1 MRGTPFKA
9 IIAAALLSSAALPAP
24 VLAQALAQAPASPP
38 VVDQKAFAKQEAK
51 DRKVVEKALHVTSF
65 AELEPMVADLQ
76 KVVANAPAHWPVV
89 DRQPG
94 VTTIRVN
101 DSQAALIATV
111 AAAGAAGKAAQGQS
125 QVIAVFNTYGTA
137 AFLLGTLAVEHR
149 QPEEALVWLEKGLA
163 FQPDNLMLVTEKGSA
178 LILQHRF
185 AEALA
190 FYDARP
196 PMDLLDTLANPDGEA
211 RIERSRGFCL
221 TELNRL
227 DEAEAAYLKSLELE
241 PDHGGA
247 KAELT
252 YIRKLKAGGAKQG
265 VDVYTGD
272 KAKARKD

>member
-1 MRGTPFKA
+1 MRGTTFKA
-9 IIAAALLSSAALPAP
+9 IIAAALLASAALPAQG
-24 VLAQALAQAPASPP
+24 LAQAAASPP
-38 VVDQKAFAKQEAK
+38 AVDQKAFARQEAK
-51 DRKVVEKALHVTSF
+51 DRKVVEKALRVTAF
-65 AELEPMVADLQ
+65 AELEPMVPDLQ
-76 KVVANAPAHWPVV
+76 KVVANAPARWPVV

-101 DSQAALIATV
+101 DAGTSLAVLL
-111 AAAGAAGKAAQGQS
+111 AAAAASDGKAAQGENKA
-125 QVIAVFNTYGTA
+125 IAAFNTYGTA

-149 QPEEALVWLEKGLA
+149 QPEEALVWLERGLA

-247 KAELT
+247 KAESA
-252 YIRKLKAGGAKQG
+252 YIRKLKAGGAKQA

>member
-1 MRGTPFKA
+1 MRGTTFKA
-9 IIAAALLSSAALPAP
+9 IIAAALLASAALPAQG
-24 VLAQALAQAPASPP
+24 LAQAAASPP
-38 VVDQKAFAKQEAK
+38 AVDQKAFARQEAK
-51 DRKVVEKALHVTSF
+51 DRKVVEKALRVTAF
-65 AELEPMVADLQ
+65 AELEPMVPDLQ
-76 KVVANAPAHWPVV
+76 KVVANAPARWPVV

-101 DSQAALIATV
+101 DAGTSLAVLL
-111 AAAGAAGKAAQGQS
+111 AAAAASDGKAAQGENKA
-125 QVIAVFNTYGTA
+125 IAAFNTYGTA

-149 QPEEALVWLEKGLA
+149 QPEEALVWLERGLA

-247 KAELT
+247 KAELA
-252 YIRKLKAGGAKQG
+252 YIRKLKAGGAKQA

>member
-1 MRGTPFKA
+1 MFGTPFKA
-9 IIAAALLSSAALPAP
+9 IIAAALLSSAALPAQ
-24 VLAQALAQAPASPP
+24 VLAQSAASPAA
-38 VVDQKAFAKQEAK
+38 VDQKAFAKQEAK

-101 DSQAALIATV
+101 DAGTGMAAMLAV
-111 AAAGAAGKAAQGQS
+111 AAAADGKASQGENKA
-125 QVIAVFNTYGTA
+125 IAAFNTYGTA

-149 QPEEALVWLEKGLA
+149 QAEEALVWLEKGLA

-185 AEALA
+185 VEALA

-196 PMDLLDTLANPDGEA
+196 PMDMLDILANPDGEA

>member
-9 IIAAALLSSAALPAP
+9 IIAAALLSSAALPA
-24 VLAQALAQAPASPP
+24 QALAQAAASPP
-38 VVDQKAFAKQEAK
+38 ALDQKAFAKQETK
-51 DRKVVEKALHVTSF
+51 DREVVEKALHVTSF
-65 AELEPMVADLQ
+65 AELEPMVPQLQ
-76 KVVANAPAHWPVV
+76 KVVANAPARWPVI

-94 VTTIRVN
+94 LTTIRVN

-111 AAAGAAGKAAQGQS
+111 TAAGVAAKAGQGQS

-149 QPEEALVWLEKGLA
+149 QPEEALVWLDRGLA

-247 KAELT
+247 KAELA
-252 YIRKLKAGGAKQG
+252 YIRQLKAGGAKQA

>member
-1 MRGTPFKA
+1 MRVTTFKA
-9 IIAAALLSSAALPAP
+9 ILAAALLSSTALPA
-24 VLAQALAQAPASPP
+24 LALAQAASPP
-38 VVDQKAFAKQEAK
+38 ALDQKAFDKQEAK
-51 DRKVVEKALHVTSF
+51 DRKVVQKALRVTAF
-65 AELEPMVADLQ
+65 AELEPMVPDLQ
-76 KVVANAPAHWPVV
+76 KVVANAPASWPMI
-89 DRQPG
+89 DHQPG

-101 DSQAALIATV
+101 DPEAALAAMLVV
-111 AAAGAAGKAAQGQS
+111 AASAEGKSGSGQGKAVA
-125 QVIAVFNTYGTA
+125 AFNTYGTA
-137 AFLLGTLAVEHR
+137 AFLLGTLAVERR
-149 QPEEALVWLEKGLA
+149 QPEEALAWLDRGLA

-190 FYDARP
+190 FYDAQP
-196 PMDLLDTLANPDGEA
+196 PIDLLAGMANPDGEA
-211 RIERSRGFCL
+211 RLQRSRGFCL

-247 KAELT
+247 KAELA

-272 KAKARKD
+272 QAKARKD

>member
-1 MRGTPFKA
+1 MRGTTFKA
-9 IIAAALLSSAALPAP
+9 IMAVALLSSAALPAQG
-24 VLAQALAQAPASPP
+24 LAQAAPPAL
-38 VVDQKAFAKQEAK
+38 DQKAFAKQEAK
-51 DRKVVEKALHVTSF
+51 DRKVVEKALRATSF
-65 AELEPMVADLQ
+65 AELEPMVPDLQ
-76 KVVANAPAHWPVV
+76 KVIANAPAHWPVV

-101 DSQAALIATV
+101 DAATSLAVLVAV
-111 AAAGAAGKAAQGQS
+111 AAAADGQPAKAQNKAVAA
-125 QVIAVFNTYGTA
+125 FNTYGTA

-149 QPEEALVWLEKGLA
+149 QPEEALVWLDRGLA
-163 FQPDNLMLVTEKGSA
+163 FQPDNLLLVTEKGSA
-178 LILQHRF
+178 LILRHRF

-190 FYDARP
+190 FYDALP

-211 RIERSRGFCL
+211 RVQRSRGFCL

-247 KAELT
+247 KAELA
-252 YIRKLKAGGAKQG
+252 YIRKLKAGGAKQA

-272 KAKARKD
+272 QAKARKD

>member
-1 MRGTPFKA
+1 MRGTTIRA
-9 IIAAALLSSAALPAP
+9 IIAAALLASAALPAQG
-24 VLAQALAQAPASPP
+24 LAQAAASPP
-38 VVDQKAFAKQEAK
+38 AVDQKAFARQEAK
-51 DRKVVEKALHVTSF
+51 DRNVVEKALHVTAF
-65 AELEPMVADLQ
+65 AQLEPMVPDLQ
-76 KVVANAPAHWPVV
+76 KVVANAPARWPVV

-111 AAAGAAGKAAQGQS
+111 AAAGADSKAGRGPS
-125 QVIAVFNTYGTA
+125 QVVAVFNTYGTA

-149 QPEEALVWLEKGLA
+149 QPEEALVWLERGLA

-247 KAELT
+247 KAELA
-252 YIRKLKAGGAKQG
+252 YIRKLKAGGAKQA

>member
-1 MRGTPFKA
+1 MRLPTFKA
-9 IIAAALLSSAALPAP
+9 IIAAALLSSTALPAHAMAQAAALP
-24 VLAQALAQAPASPP
+24 PA
-38 VVDQKAFAKQEAK
+38 VDQKAFKKQEAK
-51 DRKVVEKALHVTSF
+51 DRKVVEKALRVTSF

-76 KVVANAPAHWPVV
+76 KVVANAPARWPVV
-89 DRQPG
+89 DHQPG
-94 VTTIRVN
+94 LTTIRVN
-101 DSQAALIATV
+101 DPTAALGAMLV
-111 AAAGAAGKAAQGQS
+111 AAAASAEGKAGPGDNR
-125 QVIAVFNTYGTA
+125 AVAEFNTYGTA

-149 QPEEALVWLEKGLA
+149 RPEEALVWLDRGLA
-163 FQPDNLMLVTEKGSA
+163 FQPDNLMLVTEKASA

-190 FYDARP
+190 FYDALP
-196 PMDLLDTLANPDGEA
+196 PADLLADMANPDGEA
-211 RIERSRGFCL
+211 RVQRSRGFCL

-247 KAELT
+247 KAELA